1 MDIHAALEAALPP
14 GTIVGRD
21 AIESRYLGDW
31 MVKDPAAR
39 PAALARPRSTD
50 EVSTILRLCDGA
62 RVPVV
67 AQGGRTGLAG
77 GAVPRTGWVI
87 LSLERMR
94 AIGDPDRASGTI
106 TVEAGAV
113 LEAVQQV
120 AERADMLFPLDI
132 GGRGT
137 CTIGGNIST
146 NAGGNRVLRYG
157 MMRELVLGLEAVLAD
172 GTVLSSMNRMLKNN
186 TGYDLKQ
193 LFIGAE
199 GTLGVV
205 TRAVLRLSPRPTSQ
219 QTALCALADYDAV
232 LRLLALARAR
242 LSSSLAAFEVLWPD
256 FYRCG
261 TDGLGA
267 RPPLPHGA
275 GAYVLIETM
284 GSDPDGDAHAFEQAI
299 AAAFEGGIIAD
310 AVIAA
315 SIKERQEIWA
325 IRDSSGEF
333 PRTFWPNVGFDVSL
347 PIGDIG
353 RFIDECRARLDQ
365 SFPGVESV
373 WFGHAADSNIHI
385 GIRVP
390 GAAPQPEEEIDRIV
404 YGCVGDFAGSV
415 SAEHGIGLLKKAYLG
430 HSRSPEELA
439 AMHRLKRAFDPG
451 GILNPGKIFD

>member
-1 MDIHAALEAALPP
+1 MDIYAALEAALPP
-14 GTIVGRD
+14 GTSVAPD
-21 AIESRYLGDW
+21 AIEPRYLGDW

-39 PAALARPRSTD
+39 PAALVRPRSTE
-50 EVSTILRLCDGA
+50 EVSTVLRLCDGA
-62 RVPVV
+62 GVPVV

-94 AIGDPDRASGTI
+94 AIDAPDAAAGTI
-106 TVEAGAV
+106 VVEAGAV
-113 LEAVQQV
+113 LEAVQQ
-120 AERADMLFPLDI
+120 AADRADMLFPLDI
-132 GGRGT
+132 GGRGS

-157 MMRELVLGLEAVLAD
+157 MTREMVLGLEAVLAD
-172 GTVLSSMNRMLKNN
+172 GTVLSSMNHMIKNN

-199 GTLGVV
+199 GSLGVV
-205 TRAVLRLSPRPTSQ
+205 TRAVLKLAPKPLSQ

-232 LRLLALARAR
+232 LRLLGLARAR
-242 LSSSLAAFEVLWPD
+242 LGSTLAAFEVLWPD

-284 GSDPDGDAHAFEQAI
+284 GSDPDGDARAFEQAI
-299 AAAFEGGIIAD
+299 AAAFEDNIIAD

-315 SIKERQEIWA
+315 SIKERQEIWT

-333 PRTFWPNVGFDVSL
+333 TRTFWPNVGFDVSL

-353 RFIDECRARLDQ
+353 RFIDDCRARLEVA
-365 SFPGVESV
+365 FLGVEAV
-373 WFGHAADSNIHI
+373 WFGHAADGNIHI
-385 GIRVP
+385 GVRVP
-390 GAAPQPEEEIDRIV
+390 GAAPQPEEAIDDIV
-404 YGCVGDFAGSV
+404 YACVGDHAGSI

-430 HSRSPEELA
+430 RSRSPHEIE
-439 AMHRLKRAFDPG
+439 AMRRLKRALDPRN
-451 GILNPGKIFD
+451 ILNPGKIFD